1 MISLNHS
8 LKLKSIGY
16 LHAYKRAANPRKPTQ
31 ILTFSPHL
39 SRKFGLKQVAV
50 GLNRRLVDA
59 VVDRVAALTERGY
72 NRMRL
77 LKSNPL

>member
-1 MISLNHS
+1 MRQD
-8 LKLKSIGY
+8 
-16 LHAYKRAANPRKPTQ
+16 RAAEDSRSPRRAAICRPLQ
-31 ILTFSPHL
+31 
-39 SRKFGLKQVAV
+39 GLPGSSFRVLEQVAV
-50 GLNRRLVDA
+50 GLNRRFVDA